1 MSEQSART
9 SQSATAL
16 VRTLGRADKWLAAS
30 ERTVAIAAL
39 LTIVA
44 ILFLQAIL
52 RYLSGVFP
60 LGEWLDPTRFTP
72 PPDAVL
78 GAAQRIG
85 LALRGAA
92 ATTYDFIVRGG
103 GEVSRYALIWSAA
116 LGASVATRERRHI
129 ATDAVANLLER
140 RGAARAAL
148 WANIIV
154 AVLTTIVV
162 AYLAFAGWVLWQ
174 SLPIQTR
181 ESAALRIPIRW
192 VAIALPIGLG
202 VMTLRLL
209 GSAISGILAA
219 LGLIDPKVRY
229 QGGGG
234 LQALLAEYKRGPVE
248 PAKEG
253 TA

>member
-1 MSEQSART
+1 M
-9 SQSATAL
+9 
-16 VRTLGRADKWLAAS
+16 
-30 ERTVAIAAL
+30 TVVTL

-52 RYLSGVFP
+52 RYLSGAFP

-78 GAAQRIG
+78 GAAERIG

-103 GEVSRYALIWSAA
+103 SEVSRYALVWSAA
-116 LGASVATRERRHI
+116 LGASIATRERRHI
-129 ATDAVANLLER
+129 AADALANLLER

-148 WANIIV
+148 WANVIV

-174 SLPIQTR
+174 SAPIQTR

-192 VAIALPIGLG
+192 VALALPLGLG
-202 VMTLRLL
+202 IMTLRLL

-219 LGLIDPKVRY
+219 LGVIDPSVRY

-234 LQALLAEYKRGPVE
+234 LQALLAEYRKGPAE

-253 TA
+253 AA